1 MRWADWL
8 DKWSMR
14 SLSIRTPFLEMQWAP
29 QDADKAAAWEM
40 YIELLTRVSSQPLA
54 DHAGSERAALASIH
68 SLFATTREVLRRH
81 GRDAGEFTKIAIV
94 VLNQLI
100 RPFTTKWHAIDL
112 EGGLADAAQRAAFRA
127 ELAPLREKLTRYTR
141 MLADMAGVE
150 DLTQLDALEGSP

>member
-54 DHAGSERAALASIH
+54 PQAGSEHAALQSVH

-81 GRDAGEFTKIAIV
+81 GRQAGEFTKIAVI
-94 VLNQLI
+94 VLNQVI

-112 EGGLADAAQRAAFRA
+112 EGGLTQPSMRAQFRA
-127 ELAPLREKLTRYTR
+127 ELEPLRESLTRYTR

-150 DLTQLDALEGSP
+150 DLTQLEPPERG

>member
-14 SLSIRTPFLEMQWAP
+14 SLSIKAPFLEMQWAP
-29 QDADKAAAWEM
+29 RDADKAAAWEM
-40 YIELLTRVSSQPLA
+40 YIELLTRISSQPLA
-54 DHAGSERAALASIH
+54 PSVGSEHAALQSVH

-94 VLNQLI
+94 VLNQVI
-100 RPFTTKWHAIDL
+100 RPFTTKWHPVDL
-112 EGGLADAAQRAAFRA
+112 EGGLAEPATRAAFRA
-127 ELAPLREKLTRYTR
+127 ELAPLRDTLTRYTR

-150 DLTQLDALEGSP
+150 DLTTL